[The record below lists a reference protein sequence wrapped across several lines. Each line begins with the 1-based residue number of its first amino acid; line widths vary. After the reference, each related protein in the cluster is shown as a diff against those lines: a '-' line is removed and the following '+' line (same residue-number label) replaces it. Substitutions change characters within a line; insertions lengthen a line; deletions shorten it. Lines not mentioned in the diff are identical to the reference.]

1 MQVLKEIED
10 VAPSK
15 DHYSNLCLLLTMN
28 KLSDHPDYKSWNP
41 SKGRHKCFKDILP
54 LVEDLLS
61 GGERGRPHPQTN
73 NGDENSTDELVATND
88 RLLQLIIKG
97 ILYESCVDFCQQKAT
112 GIFHLIYSCYMIMQK
127 TDFLFLFGSFVF
139 TLFHSN
145 GFCFIRIEFV
155 SFKMDFVSFKFFLLQ
170 EPNTLI
176 ISSLLIY

>member
-41 SKGRHKCFKDILP
+41 SKGRHKCFKDVLP
-54 LVEDLLS
+54 LVEDLL
-61 GGERGRPHPQTN
+61 GGGDRGKVHPTS
-73 NGDENSTDELVATND
+73 NGEENSTDELVATND

-112 GIFHLIYSCYMIMQK
+112 GIYFFDEFAKKIVLYS
-127 TDFLFLFGSFVF
+127 S
-139 TLFHSN
+139 
-145 GFCFIRIEFV
+145 
-155 SFKMDFVSFKFFLLQ
+155 KFYHF
-170 EPNTLI
+170 
-176 ISSLLIY
+176 

>member
-41 SKGRHKCFKDILP
+41 SKGRHKCFKDVLP
-54 LVEDLLS
+54 LVEELL
-61 GGERGRPHPQTN
+61 GGGDRGKVHPTS
-73 NGDENSTDELVATND
+73 NGEENSTDELVATND

-112 GIFHLIYSCYMIMQK
+112 GIYFFDEFAKIVLYS
-127 TDFLFLFGSFVF
+127 S
-139 TLFHSN
+139 
-145 GFCFIRIEFV
+145 
-155 SFKMDFVSFKFFLLQ
+155 KFF
-170 EPNTLI
+170 NF
-176 ISSLLIY
+176 